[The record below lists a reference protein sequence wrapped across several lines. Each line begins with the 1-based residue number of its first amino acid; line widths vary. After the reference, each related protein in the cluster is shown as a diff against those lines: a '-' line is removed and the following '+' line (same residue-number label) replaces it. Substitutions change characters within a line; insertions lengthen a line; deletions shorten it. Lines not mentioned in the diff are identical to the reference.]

1 MRRLW
6 LVAAVFGSVSAAH
19 AADIPDLPVL
29 RGGFTDGLSKTS
41 HNWDGFYVGAHAGY
55 TTDATDFSQSVV
67 GLTNFIFRDSVLQ
80 QPTANW
86 SLMNKTNTQST
97 NFGAFVG
104 RNWQWYDAILGL
116 EGTYSYFNNLS
127 TLTSGT
133 NSLTIVNP
141 PGDAHAANVTDNYD
155 VTLTGTAAA
164 KVKDM
169 ITLRGRVG
177 WDGGDFMPYAFM
189 GAAVGRMDVSR
200 SVTSIVD
207 LRQDVTN
214 TVIVGGVTLTTT
226 TFGAPQPIPAQS
238 QTQTQRRTNAF
249 AVGWTAGLGL
259 EYCIWDGLFARV
271 EYEYVRFSPVMNT
284 VVTLNNARLGV
295 GYKF

>member
-1 MRRLW
+1 
-6 LVAAVFGSVSAAH
+6 LVAAVLGAASAAH
-19 AADIPDLPVL
+19 AADMPDLPVL
-29 RGGFTDGLSKTS
+29 RGGLTEGLSTTS
-41 HNWDGFYVGAHAGY
+41 HNWDGFYVGAQGGY
-55 TTDATDFSQSVV
+55 TTDATDFSQSVA

-86 SLMNKTNTQST
+86 SLLNKTNTQGG
-97 NFGAFVG
+97 NFGGFIG

-127 TLTSGT
+127 TLTTGS

-141 PGDAHAANVTDNYD
+141 PGETRAPGVTNNYD

-164 KVKDM
+164 QIKDM
-169 ITLRGRVG
+169 ISLRGRVG
-177 WDGGDFMPYAFM
+177 WDGGDFMPYAFA

-200 SVTSIVD
+200 SVTSNVY
-207 LRQDVTN
+207 LRQDVTVSN
-214 TVIVGGVTLTTT
+214 GFGGFST
-226 TFGAPQPIPAQS
+226 TFGSPVFVPAQS
-238 QTQTQRRTNAF
+238 QSQTQHRTDAF

-259 EYCIWDGLFARV
+259 EYCVWNGLFARV

-284 VVTLNNARLGV
+284 VVTLNNAHLGL

>member
-6 LVAAVFGSVSAAH
+6 LVVAVLGSVSAAH
-19 AADIPDLPVL
+19 AADMPDLPVL

-41 HNWDGFYVGAHAGY
+41 HNWDGAYVGVNGGY
-55 TTDATDFSQSVV
+55 TTNATDFSQSVV

-80 QPTANW
+80 QPTASW
-86 SLMNKTNTQST
+86 SLLNKTNAQST

-116 EGTYSYFNNLS
+116 EGTYSYFNNLATS
-127 TLTSGT
+127 TSGS
-133 NSLTIVNP
+133 NSLIISNPAGDNP
-141 PGDAHAANVTDNYD
+141 PTGTTDNYN

-169 ITLRGRVG
+169 ISLRGRVG
-177 WDGGDFMPYAFM
+177 WDGGDFMPYAFA

-200 SVTSIVD
+200 TVTSD
-207 LRQDVTN
+207 
-214 TVIVGGVTLTTT
+214 VTLTQIVTT
-226 TFGAPQPIPAQS
+226 TGAGGATSTTSTTFAVPAQS
-238 QTQTQRRTNAF
+238 QTQSQHRTNAF
-249 AVGWTAGLGL
+249 AVGWTAGLGV
-259 EYCIWDGLFARV
+259 EYCIWEGLFARV
-271 EYEYVRFSPVMNT
+271 EYEYVKFSPVMNT
-284 VVTLNNARLGV
+284 SVTLNNARVGL

>member
-1 MRRLW
+1 ML
-6 LVAAVFGSVSAAH
+6 GTVSAAH
-19 AADIPDLPVL
+19 AADMPDLPIL
-29 RGGFTDGLSKTS
+29 RGSFTDGLSKTS
-41 HNWDGFYVGAHAGY
+41 HNWDGAYVGGSAGY
-55 TTDATDFSQSVV
+55 TADASDFSQSVV

-80 QPTANW
+80 QPTASW
-86 SLMNKTNTQST
+86 SLLNKTNTQST
-97 NFGAFVG
+97 SFSAFVG
-104 RNWQWYDAILGL
+104 RNWQWYDAIMGL
-116 EGTYSYFNNLS
+116 EGTYSYFNNLATS
-127 TLTSGT
+127 TSGS

-141 PGDAHAANVTDNYD
+141 AGDTHAANVTDNYD

-177 WDGGDFMPYAFM
+177 WDGGDFMPYAFA

-200 SVTSIVD
+200 TVTSNVD

-214 TVIVGGVTLTTT
+214 SVTNGLGVVVTTT
-226 TFGAPQPIPAQS
+226 TFGSPVAVPAQS
-238 QTQTQRRTNAF
+238 QTQVQRRTNAF
-249 AVGWTAGLGL
+249 AVGWTAGLGV

-271 EYEYVRFSPVMNT
+271 EYEYVKFSPVMNT
-284 VVTLNNARLGV
+284 SVTLNNARVGL